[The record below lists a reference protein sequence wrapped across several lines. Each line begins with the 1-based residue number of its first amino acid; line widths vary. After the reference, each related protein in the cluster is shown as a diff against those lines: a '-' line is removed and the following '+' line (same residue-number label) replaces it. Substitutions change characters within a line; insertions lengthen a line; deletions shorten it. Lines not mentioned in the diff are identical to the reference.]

1 MQRSAS
7 EVVAE
12 LRFVHV
18 AVGVVEMLA
27 LLGRSFDFG
36 SSGDRCSDNRLIAI
50 VVRIVEVQCDSSLD
64 VGLGRQCTSL
74 IVGLA
79 QHLLER
85 CPGSPSSDKASAASS
100 STLDDTAAASS
111 LSSELTRLRGIS
123 RRPGTAR
130 QQPSRRRAPVELK
143 RGAGISKGAAMARRG
158 STLAA
163 LLQSRHVCTTESCA
177 DN

>member
-12 LRFVHV
+12 LRFVRV

-50 VVRIVEVQCDSSLD
+50 VMRVVEVQCDSSLD

-85 CPGSPSSDKASAASS
+85 CPGSPSSDKAAAASL
-100 STLDDTAAASS
+100 TLDDTAAASS

>member
-1 MQRSAS
+1 
-7 EVVAE
+7 
-12 LRFVHV
+12 
-18 AVGVVEMLA
+18 
-27 LLGRSFDFG
+27 
-36 SSGDRCSDNRLIAI
+36 
-50 VVRIVEVQCDSSLD
+50 VRVVEVQCDSSLD

-74 IVGLA
+74 IIGLA

-85 CPGSPSSDKASAASS
+85 CPGSPSSDKAAAASL
-100 STLDDTAAASS
+100 TLDDTAAASS

-130 QQPSRRRAPVELK
+130 QQPSRCRAPVELK